1 MVTIKEIIATEKKA
15 LTKQQYKQLIQMCKK
30 TPKPKKVK
38 K

>member
-30 TPKPKKVK
+30 PKKVK
-38 K
+38 QK